1 MLLLILLAVVVAV
14 LFVYSLATDT
24 GKNTK
29 FARKG
34 ANAKAQSGAIRSAN
48 RVELS

>member
-1 MLLLILLAVVVAV
+1 MLLLILLAVIVAV
-14 LFVYSLATDT
+14 LFVYSLARDT

-34 ANAKAQSGAIRSAN
+34 AKAQGDSMGAAN
-48 RVELS
+48 MVELS